1 MRNRWNQMMSSFN
14 SKEAYLIY
22 GLAAGMTLTLV
33 ARRMQ
38 PTQIVV
44 ISDGIMGEIMA
55 KSARVAI

>member
-1 MRNRWNQMMSSFN
+1 MRNKWNQMMASFN

-44 ISDGIMGEIMA
+44 ISDGIMNEIMA
-55 KSARVAI
+55 KRAAVVV

>member
-1 MRNRWNQMMSSFN
+1 MRNRWNQMMDSFN

-38 PTQIVV
+38 PAQIVV
-44 ISDGIMGEIMA
+44 ISDGIMNEIMA
-55 KSARVAI
+55 KRIAV